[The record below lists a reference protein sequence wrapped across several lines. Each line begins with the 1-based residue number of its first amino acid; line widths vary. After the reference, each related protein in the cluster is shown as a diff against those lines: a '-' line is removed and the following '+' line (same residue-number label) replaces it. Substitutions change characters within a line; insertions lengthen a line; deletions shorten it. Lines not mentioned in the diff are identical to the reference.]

1 MNFKI
6 MRQHIL
12 FLFVAI
18 MALGSLAK
26 PPSVNAQRGGPPAQ
40 APQSAREQAVI
51 DPTGYWVSL
60 ITEDWRWR
68 MLTAEKGSYPSIPLN
83 EEGRRIADQWD
94 PARDVAEGNACKAY
108 GAANIMRLPT
118 RLHVT
123 WEDDNT
129 LRIDTDAGMQTRL
142 FHFDG
147 SPPVEAEPTWQGHSD
162 AQWEVAGGQ
171 NGIPRGG
178 NLKVVTTGMRPGY
191 LQRNGVPY
199 SGDAVVTEYFHRAD
213 IPGGDTWLI
222 VSTVVDDPQYLG
234 SQPGGGLPGSDR
246 VGPLIRSSNFKREP
260 DGSKWN
266 PTPCEVK

>member
-1 MNFKI
+1 MNYRI
-6 MRQHIL
+6 VRQHSL
-12 FLFVAI
+12 LLFVAA
-18 MALGSLAK
+18 MAVWLFGS
-26 PPSVNAQRGGPPAQ
+26 PTYMYAQRGGQAQ
-40 APQSAREQAVI
+40 APQPAREQAAF

-68 MLTAEKGSYPSIPLN
+68 MLTAEKGSYPAIPLN
-83 EEGRRIADQWD
+83 AEGRRVADQWD
-94 PARDVAEGNACKAY
+94 PASDAAEGNACKAY
-108 GAANIMRLPT
+108 GAGNIMRMPT

-123 WEDDNT
+123 WEDDDT

-147 SPPVEAEPTWQGHSD
+147 SPPIDAERTWQGYSA

-178 NLKVVTTGMRPGY
+178 NLKVVTTGMRAGY

-199 SGDAVVTEYFHRAD
+199 SEDAVVTEYFHRAE

-222 VSTVVDDPQYLG
+222 VSTLVDDPRYLE
-234 SQPGGGLPGSDR
+234 SQPGGGLPDSDR

>member
-1 MNFKI
+1 M
-6 MRQHIL
+6 H
-12 FLFVAI
+12 
-18 MALGSLAK
+18 
-26 PPSVNAQRGGPPAQ
+26 AQGGGQ
-40 APQSAREQAVI
+40 APQAAREQAVF

-83 EEGRRIADQWD
+83 SEGRRVADQWD
-94 PARDVAEGNACKAY
+94 PARDAAEGNACKAY
-108 GAANIMRLPT
+108 GAGNIMRMPT

-123 WEDDNT
+123 WEDGNT
-129 LRIDTDAGMQTRL
+129 LRIDTDAGIQTRL

-147 SPPVEAEPTWQGHSD
+147 SPPATAEPTWQGYSA

-178 NLKVVTTGMRPGY
+178 NLKVVTTGMRAGY

-199 SGDAVVTEYFHRAD
+199 SADAVVTEYFHRAE

-222 VSTVVDDPQYLG
+222 VSTLVDDPRYLG
-234 SQPGGGLPGSDR
+234 SQPGGGLPDSDR